1 MTITSVINSIN
12 PAENRFHVCP
22 IALMAQ
28 ECPPFKK
35 SSQRG
40 MGRTTTMRNILKKFD
55 HQGTGYSKRS
65 KSE

>member
-12 PAENRFHVCP
+12 PAENRFHVYP
-22 IALMAQ
+22 FVVAP

-40 MGRTTTMRNILKKFD
+40 IGRRTAMRNILKKFD
-55 HQGTGYSKRS
+55 HQGTGYLKRS
-65 KSE
+65 ESG